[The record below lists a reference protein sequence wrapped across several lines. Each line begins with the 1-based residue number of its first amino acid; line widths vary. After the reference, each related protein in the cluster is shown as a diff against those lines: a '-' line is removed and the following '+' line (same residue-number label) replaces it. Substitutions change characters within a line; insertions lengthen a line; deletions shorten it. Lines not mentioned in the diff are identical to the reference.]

1 MSENTKN
8 AGNAGNTSVSDDN
21 EENEKRLKKLVA
33 TALGKSEEEIHP
45 ESRFINDLG
54 ADSLDLVELMMAIED
69 EFDCVIPDEEAA
81 KVQTIADAIKY
92 INDHKKTSA

>member
-1 MSENTKN
+1 MNKDTKGSGNAPSISDNNSEN
-8 AGNAGNTSVSDDN
+8 
-21 EENEKRLKKLVA
+21 EERLRKLVA
-33 TALGKSEEEIHP
+33 TALGKKEEEIHP
-45 ESRFINDLG
+45 ESRFITDLG